1 MLLVF
6 GVVSGY
12 SFPDRRFQAP
22 PSQHFFC
29 RHAKMLAL
37 GVGCPVGEL
46 SERSDTED
54 SLLSWLRHGW
64 RPAANRARR
73 LRGTFQGSSEMGAQV
88 LLRLSRIS
96 RRSIAG
102 STRQLQRPRSPAPG
116 AADPRRPTSRTHT
129 TASLWPIT
137 PSSITL
143 VIPFP
148 ALTSAIHACTVRG

>member
-6 GVVSGY
+6 GVVSGD
-12 SFPDRRFQAP
+12 SFPDCRFQAS

-73 LRGTFQGSSEMGAQV
+73 LRGTGQQRDGCTGSAPAVTNFEEEYSGA
-88 LLRLSRIS
+88 
-96 RRSIAG
+96 
-102 STRQLQRPRSPAPG
+102 P
-116 AADPRRPTSRTHT
+116 
-129 TASLWPIT
+129 
-137 PSSITL
+137 
-143 VIPFP
+143 
-148 ALTSAIHACTVRG
+148 